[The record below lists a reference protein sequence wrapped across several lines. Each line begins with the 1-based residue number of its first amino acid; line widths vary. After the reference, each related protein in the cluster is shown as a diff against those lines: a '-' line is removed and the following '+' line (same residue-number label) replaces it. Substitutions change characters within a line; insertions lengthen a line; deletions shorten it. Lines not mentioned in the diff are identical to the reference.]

1 MMWAMI
7 KDPVVWGSL
16 LGIGI
21 IVGMMVYY
29 TYLFMQNSA
38 DQSK

>member
-1 MMWAMI
+1 MLWTMM

-21 IVGMMVYY
+21 IVDDDVLHLFVYA
-29 TYLFMQNSA
+29 Q
-38 DQSK
+38 QCR